1 MLCDTLGCWKMSQ
14 MFCRE
19 VVKCLRRPRKCCL
32 CYFEYEKDKLCV
44 MRLEDLTVV
53 LLNTGVFWDMKGHS
67 AFVLR
72 VTHSDLLGL
81 LDFEIYGIV

>member
-1 MLCDTLGCWKMSQ
+1 
-14 MFCRE
+14 
-19 VVKCLRRPRKCCL
+19 
-32 CYFEYEKDKLCV
+32 